1 MSYINESYGLFLRDV
16 KNILNANHK
25 LSLDESHQLS
35 MAIAAK
41 YILYCDKHEDYILT
55 KLNEALTN

>member
-25 LSLDESHQLS
+25 LSLDESHHLS

-55 KLNEALTN
+55 KLKEALTN